1 MDTPQ
6 SCGCSCTPGTASL
19 ARGCTGDEKETPPG
33 TPGISIAT
41 STITFANRFDHF
53 LARWGVNRMG
63 HTVTPGLYRL
73 GNPDADSPVFAS
85 ANYTLSFDALR
96 SALAGINAYI
106 LVLDTRGINVWCA
119 AGKGTFGTAQLV
131 RSITYSDLAHVVRH
145 RTIILPQ
152 LGAPGISWP
161 EVMRASGFKVEYG
174 PVRAR
179 DLPRYLETHA
189 ATPEMRNVR
198 FPLAD
203 RLVLVPV
210 ELVHAAPPAIAGA
223 LVLFFLA
230 GPLAAIAAV
239 TAVLAGTVAFP
250 ILLPILPTRDFSTKG
265 LILGVTAALPV
276 AGAFVSDT
284 SSPLWMHAAGAGMAL
299 LIMPVVTAYLALN
312 FTGCS
317 TYTSRTGVR
326 NEIFRYVPIMAVMA
340 ASGIVL
346 GISLGLLGWFEVI

>member
-1 MDTPQ
+1 METPP
-6 SCGCSCTPGTASL
+6 SCSCSCTPETASL
-19 ARGCTGDEKETPPG
+19 PCGCTGGKKETPG
-33 TPGISIAT
+33 ETPGISTAT

-73 GNPDADSPVFAS
+73 GNPDTDSPVFAS

-96 SALAGINAYI
+96 SALTGIDAYI
-106 LVLDTRGINVWCA
+106 LVLDTKGINVWCA
-119 AGKGTFGTAQLV
+119 AGKGTFGTAELV
-131 RSITYSDLAHVVRH
+131 RSIGYTDLAHVVRH

-161 EVMRASGFKVEYG
+161 EVMRRSEFKVEYG
-174 PVRAR
+174 PVRAT
-179 DLPRYLETHA
+179 DLPRYLKTHT

-203 RLVLVPV
+203 RLVLIPV

-230 GPLAAIAAV
+230 GPLAALAAV

-250 ILLPILPTRDFSTKG
+250 LLLPLLPTRDFSTKG
-265 LILGVTAALPV
+265 LILGTIAALPI
-276 AGAFVSDT
+276 AGTFASEASGPV
-284 SSPLWMHAAGAGMAL
+284 WINAAGAGMAL
-299 LIMPVVTAYLALN
+299 LIMPAVTAYLALN

-317 TYTSRTGVR
+317 TSTSRTGVR
-326 NEIFRYVPIMAVMA
+326 NEIFRYVPLMAVMA

-346 GISLGLLGWFEVI
+346 GILMGLLGWLEVI